1 MIELLH
7 KNLVYVRGDKD
18 ITATLDSARVHPF
31 IPEKKWRD
39 YCVFQSEY
47 KERLHVLRAEK
58 REVPKESGADKN
70 MPPILQTWDGKFSA
84 TQQPKNFK
92 KQMSC
97 AFTEERVKQYEELN
111 KSFVPTTKLPAPA
124 AAAKIIPLM
133 IMDMA
138 YLKSFD
144 VDWDGACPA
153 LDTPAVADD
162 DDDNDID
169 TSAWD
174 VTDPSTI
181 PFNNLRIPRK
191 GKLPTALLYAAS
203 LLAVAEPRPQNVGR
217 WISALVDRFNDLK
230 AQTSSNDLNDIITR
244 PMTAHEEEMYTQFLN
259 RDDDDLSST
268 GGGGAA
274 ATATPTRRSRSA
286 AAPGT
291 PQTPPPPSGAAPP
304 PPPPPPPPTGR
315 PRRAAATT
323 GREDAATEDDEP
335 LPSKSSGTRR
345 KAVARVVTQ
354 SQPTQPTRNDRQQ
367 QAVVAT
373 NHKVIVK
380 KRKSQGEEEEGSRAG
395 RKRRLTTE
403 TPISEHS
410 IPVSDHSNRVLV
422 GQLDINKRF
431 PKNYMAR
438 HPLKKAPMVN
448 MTISSLWHAVRT
460 LSATPRAAL

>member
-1 MIELLH
+1 LIELLH

-138 YLKSFD
+138 YLKSFE

-153 LDTPAVADD
+153 LETTAVADD
-162 DDDNDID
+162 DDDDDID

-181 PFNNLRIPRK
+181 PFNNLRIPKK

-203 LLAVAEPRPQNVGR
+203 LLAVAEPRPQNVGS

-291 PQTPPPPSGAAPP
+291 PQTPPPPSGAAP

>member
-1 MIELLH
+1 LIELLH

-92 KQMSC
+92 KQLSC

-111 KSFVPTTKLPAPA
+111 KSFLPTTKLPAPA

-162 DDDNDID
+162 DDDDDID

-181 PFNNLRIPRK
+181 PFNNLRIPKK

-203 LLAVAEPRPQNVGR
+203 LLAVAEPRPQNVGS

-274 ATATPTRRSRSA
+274 ATATPTPAAGHGRSLLGP
-286 AAPGT
+286 PG
-291 PQTPPPPSGAAPP
+291 PM
-304 PPPPPPPPTGR
+304 
-315 PRRAAATT
+315 
-323 GREDAATEDDEP
+323 
-335 LPSKSSGTRR
+335 KSFG
-345 KAVARVVTQ
+345 
-354 SQPTQPTRNDRQQ
+354 SQR
-367 QAVVAT
+367 
-373 NHKVIVK
+373 
-380 KRKSQGEEEEGSRAG
+380 
-395 RKRRLTTE
+395 
-403 TPISEHS
+403 
-410 IPVSDHSNRVLV
+410 
-422 GQLDINKRF
+422 
-431 PKNYMAR
+431 
-438 HPLKKAPMVN
+438 
-448 MTISSLWHAVRT
+448 
-460 LSATPRAAL
+460 